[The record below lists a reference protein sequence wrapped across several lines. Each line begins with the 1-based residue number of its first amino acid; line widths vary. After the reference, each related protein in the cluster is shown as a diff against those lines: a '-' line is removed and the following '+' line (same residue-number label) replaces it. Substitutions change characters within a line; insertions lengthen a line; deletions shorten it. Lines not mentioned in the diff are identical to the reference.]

1 MVARN
6 AEISR
11 PTTRTGHVSNDTGWW
26 TQELHQRHLS
36 RPILPGPS
44 VDLKGLKAVP
54 EGPPALP
61 GFTATTRWSTP
72 VPHNRY
78 SIPHGDRR
86 SRRSL
91 STPTRPQQ
99 SAAAAAVTSRATGS
113 HVPCKSPS
121 RAHATS
127 MPDTTW
133 PIPQDPA
140 KLIPGSSTHPG
151 FDAISPDPTPSTV
164 VHSRSSSR
172 LPLTRS
178 RRALSA
184 TLTTPA
190 LNRRSLRWFE
200 ASPCKATPEGH
211 TSISHTVTHS
221 WCLTIFYIALP
232 LVLVAHVN
240 PG

>member
-1 MVARN
+1 
-6 AEISR
+6 
-11 PTTRTGHVSNDTGWW
+11 
-26 TQELHQRHLS
+26 
-36 RPILPGPS
+36 
-44 VDLKGLKAVP
+44 
-54 EGPPALP
+54 
-61 GFTATTRWSTP
+61 
-72 VPHNRY
+72 
-78 SIPHGDRR
+78 
-86 SRRSL
+86 
-91 STPTRPQQ
+91 
-99 SAAAAAVTSRATGS
+99 
-113 HVPCKSPS
+113 
-121 RAHATS
+121 

-151 FDAISPDPTPSTV
+151 FDAISPDPTLQQWFTRVRPLGS
-164 VHSRSSSR
+164 H
-172 LPLTRS
+172 LTRS

-211 TSISHTVTHS
+211 TSISHTVTHN

-232 LVLVAHVN
+232 LVFVAHVD

>member
-1 MVARN
+1 MRPNALDPEVPLACIIRRPFSDSSRLRVAASSHKGRTPREGVPPKRDRLARTSKNITSASRVRAYIPSLPPVKMVARN

-61 GFTATTRWSTP
+61 GFTATTRWSAP

-99 SAAAAAVTSRATGS
+99 SSAAAAVTSRATGS

-133 PIPQDPA
+133 PNTTGPRQ
-140 KLIPGSSTHPG
+140 THPRIIHPPW
-151 FDAISPDPTPSTV
+151 FRC
-164 VHSRSSSR
+164 H
-172 LPLTRS
+172 LT
-178 RRALSA
+178 
-184 TLTTPA
+184 
-190 LNRRSLRWFE
+190 
-200 ASPCKATPEGH
+200 
-211 TSISHTVTHS
+211 
-221 WCLTIFYIALP
+221 
-232 LVLVAHVN
+232 
-240 PG
+240 